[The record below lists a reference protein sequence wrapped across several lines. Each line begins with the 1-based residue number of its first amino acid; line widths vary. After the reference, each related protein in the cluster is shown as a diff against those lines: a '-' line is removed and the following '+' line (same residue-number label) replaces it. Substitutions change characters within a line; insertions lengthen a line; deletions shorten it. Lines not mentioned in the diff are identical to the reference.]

1 QAQHPRSVYSALP
14 DMETTDWIFII
25 GLPVL
30 VLLLMG
36 PGMWSENWGWG
47 VLDRFTRLFRRKN
60 REKPKDPDR

>member
-1 QAQHPRSVYSALP
+1 
-14 DMETTDWIFII
+14 MEATDWIFII